1 MRLTTKFSAFF
12 TLLTGLTIFVT
23 LIGSSLSFYNGIQ
36 YKIATR
42 VQAVATV
49 LDNRL
54 VNSSFETLDYQLDEI
69 MVPLDIVRIDF
80 TLNDKSL
87 FHHTRNSSYLP
98 MGSHYQYREITVA
111 SLKHPGMKIHLV
123 YQDPMANYFRSLMT
137 TAPLTI
143 TIAFM
148 VLVVFVAVRWLRR
161 QLAGEELL
169 EMRATR
175 ILNGERGAK
184 AKGTIHE
191 WPARTSSALDTLLSE
206 IQFAGEQRSRLD
218 TLIRSYAA
226 QDSKTGLSNRQFFDS
241 QLATL
246 LDDQENVGAHGIVM
260 MIRLPDFDFLRDNWG
275 RAAAEEHV
283 FTLINLLSTFIMRYP
298 GALLAR
304 YRRSDFT
311 TAR

>member
-36 YKIATR
+36 YKIANR

-54 VNSSFETLDYQLDEI
+54 VNTSFDKLDGQLDEM

-80 TLNDKSL
+80 TLNGKSL
-87 FHHTRNSSYLP
+87 FHHARSSSYLP
-98 MGSHYQYREITVA
+98 VGSHYQYRELAVP
-111 SLKHPGMKIHLV
+111 SLKHPGMTIHLV
-123 YQDPMANYFRSLMT
+123 YQDPMANYFRSLLT
-137 TAPLTI
+137 TAPLTV

-169 EMRATR
+169 EMRAIR
-175 ILNGERGAK
+175 ILNGDRGAK
-184 AKGTIHE
+184 AKGNIHE

-206 IQFAGEQRSRLD
+206 VQFAGEQRSRLD

-226 QDSKTGLSNRQFFDS
+226 QDSKTGLSNRLFFDN

-246 LDDQENVGAHGIVM
+246 LDDQENVGSHGIVM
-260 MIRLPDFDFLRDNWG
+260 MIRLPDFDVLRDNWG

-283 FTLINLLSTFIMRYP
+283 FTLINLLSTFILRYP

-311 TAR
+311 VLL